1 MGTIRTTLPHG
12 GKQKEVLKRWRVE
25 YPAKYERIFEN
36 GELLTRVASDEADIA
51 WGECIAEALIH
62 EVKDTPR
69 KWVCIIA
76 SDRAYRCVLWDA
88 GDIRR
93 DEVVDATE
101 LSEWLQVHPSD
112 RIFST
117 TELSVHGIETT
128 IIEALNLRPDDFE
141 LVEFRGSALARMV
154 KPSLVCISVIAAVTW
169 FLWPEP
175 PPPPPPE
182 VTDPWYAYRAAWTD
196 VQLAGDAI
204 SEFGVTCAK
213 FGTIPVV
220 TDLPAGTIEIGSINM
235 VLPEVVIDRKVIN
248 AWTEKNNLS
257 MSFSGSSPFIRV
269 AIPLSSYWSSHHA
282 NFKVLDD
289 TVFDLFSKLSLISGL
304 KASYEPIEA
313 NGVWASR
320 KASLTIAKANPWF
333 INELGNAMKGM
344 PIKLESATF
353 SISKEGDCT
362 LNNAVIQFGGGSQ

>member
-12 GKQKEVLKRWRVE
+12 SKQKEVLKRWRVE
-25 YPAKYERIFEN
+25 YPAKFERIFEN
-36 GELLTRVASDEADIA
+36 GDLITRVASDEADIA
-51 WGECIAEALIH
+51 WGECIAAALID
-62 EVKDTPR
+62 EVKDIPR

-76 SDRAYRCVLWDA
+76 SDRAYRCVLWEA

-112 RIFST
+112 RIFAT
-117 TELSVHGIETT
+117 TELPVHGLETT

-141 LVEFRGSALARMV
+141 LIEFRGSALARMV
-154 KPSLVCISVIAAVTW
+154 KPSLVCVAGIAAVTW

-204 SEFGVTCAK
+204 SELGVTCAK

-220 TDLPAGTIEIGSINM
+220 TDLPAGTIEPGSINM
-235 VLPEVVIDRKVIN
+235 VLSEVVIDRKVIN
-248 AWTEKNNLS
+248 AWSDKNNLA
-257 MSFSGSSPFIRV
+257 MSFSGSLPFIRV
-269 AIPLSSYWSSHHA
+269 AVPLSSYWSSHYA
-282 NFKVLDD
+282 SFKELDD
-289 TVFDLFSKLSLISGL
+289 KVFDLFSKLSLISGL

-320 KASLTIAKANPWF
+320 KANLNITKANPWF

-362 LNNAVIQFGGGSQ
+362 LNNAVILFGGGAQ

>member
-1 MGTIRTTLPHG
+1 M
-12 GKQKEVLKRWRVE
+12 
-25 YPAKYERIFEN
+25 
-36 GELLTRVASDEADIA
+36 
-51 WGECIAEALIH
+51 
-62 EVKDTPR
+62 
-69 KWVCIIA
+69 CIIA

-169 FLWPEP
+169 FLWPEL

-235 VLPEVVIDRKVIN
+235 VLPEVVIDRQVIN
-248 AWTEKNNLS
+248 AWTEKITYLCHS
-257 MSFSGSSPFIRV
+257 AG
-269 AIPLSSYWSSHHA
+269 HHH
-282 NFKVLDD
+282 
-289 TVFDLFSKLSLISGL
+289 LF
-304 KASYEPIEA
+304 E
-313 NGVWASR
+313 
-320 KASLTIAKANPWF
+320 
-333 INELGNAMKGM
+333 
-344 PIKLESATF
+344 
-353 SISKEGDCT
+353 
-362 LNNAVIQFGGGSQ
+362 

>member
-12 GKQKEVLKRWRVE
+12 SKPKEVLKRWRVE
-25 YPAKYERIFEN
+25 YPAKFERIFEN
-36 GELLTRVASDEADIA
+36 GDLITRVASDEADIA
-51 WGECIAEALIH
+51 WGECIAEALIE

-76 SDRAYRCVLWDA
+76 SDRAYRCVLWEA

-101 LSEWLQVHPSD
+101 LSEWLQVHPSE

-117 TELSVHGIETT
+117 TELPVRGVETT
-128 IIEALNLRPDDFE
+128 IIEALNLKPDDFE
-141 LVEFRGSALARMV
+141 LIEFRGSALSRMV
-154 KPSLVCISVIAAVTW
+154 KPSLVCLAGIAAATW

-182 VTDPWYAYRAAWTD
+182 VMDPWYAYRAAWTD
-196 VQLAGDAI
+196 VQLAGDVV
-204 SEFGVTCAK
+204 SELGVTCAK

-220 TDLPAGTIEIGSINM
+220 TDLPVGTIEPGSINM
-235 VLPEVVIDRKVIN
+235 VLPDVVIDRNVLN
-248 AWTEKNNLS
+248 AWAEKNILA

-269 AIPLSSYWSSHHA
+269 AVPLSSYWSSHHTS
-282 NFKVLDD
+282 FKALDD
-289 TVFDLFSKLSLISGL
+289 KVFEIFSKLSLISAL
-304 KASYEPIEA
+304 KASYEPIET

-333 INELGNAMKGM
+333 INELGNALKGM

-353 SISKEGDCT
+353 SISKEGECT
-362 LNNAVIQFGGGSQ
+362 LNNAVIQFGGGAQ

>member
-36 GELLTRVASDEADIA
+36 GELLTRVASDEAEIA
-51 WGECIAEALIH
+51 WGECIAAALID
-62 EVKDTPR
+62 EVKDTPT

-76 SDRAYRCVLWDA
+76 SDRAYRCVLWEA

-101 LSEWLQVHPSD
+101 LSEWLQVHPSE
-112 RIFST
+112 RIYST
-117 TELSVHGIETT
+117 TDLPVHGLETT

-141 LVEFRGSALARMV
+141 LVEYRGSVLVRMV
-154 KPSLVCISVIAAVTW
+154 KPALVFISGIAAVTW

-204 SEFGVTCAK
+204 SALGVACAK

-220 TDLPAGTIEIGSINM
+220 TDLPAGTIEPGSINM
-235 VLPEVVIDRKVIN
+235 VLPDVVIDRKVIN
-248 AWTEKNNLS
+248 AWTEKNSLA
-257 MSFSGSSPFIRV
+257 MSYNGTSPFIRV
-269 AIPLSSYWSSHHA
+269 VVPLSSYWSAHQTS
-282 NFKVLDD
+282 FKLLDD
-289 TVFDLFSKLSLISGL
+289 TVFDLLSKLSLISGL

-313 NGVWASR
+313 NGVWESR
-320 KASLTIAKANPWF
+320 KANLTIVKANPWF
-333 INELGNAMKGM
+333 ISELGNAMKEM